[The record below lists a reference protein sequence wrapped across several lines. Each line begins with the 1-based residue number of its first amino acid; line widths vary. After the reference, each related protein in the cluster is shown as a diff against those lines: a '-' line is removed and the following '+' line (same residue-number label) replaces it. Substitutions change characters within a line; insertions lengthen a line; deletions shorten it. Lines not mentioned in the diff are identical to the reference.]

1 MALIIDLLHGTAY
14 SRVLERAMR
23 TDFQGVMT
31 VLGCLRE
38 LRFCSERGRASDPHL
53 FKLL

>member
-1 MALIIDLLHGTAY
+1 MALQCIVLLRGTACP
-14 SRVLERAMR
+14 RALERAVR

-38 LRFCSERGRASDPHL
+38 LRFWPKRGRASDPHL
-53 FKLL
+53 L

>member
-1 MALIIDLLHGTAY
+1 MALQCIVLLRGAACLGA
-14 SRVLERAMR
+14 LERAVR

-38 LRFCSERGRASDPHL
+38 LRFWPKRGRASDPHL
-53 FKLL
+53 L

>member
-1 MALIIDLLHGTAY
+1 MALRCIVLLRGAACP
-14 SRVLERAMR
+14 RVLERAVR

-38 LRFCSERGRASDPHL
+38 LRFCPKIGRASDPP
-53 FKLL
+53 LL